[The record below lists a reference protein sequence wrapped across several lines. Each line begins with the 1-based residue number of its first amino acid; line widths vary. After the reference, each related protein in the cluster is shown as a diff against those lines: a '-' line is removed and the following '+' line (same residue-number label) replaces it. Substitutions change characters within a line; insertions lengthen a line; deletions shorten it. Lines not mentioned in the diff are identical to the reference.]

1 MMVEQIMGYDPFN
14 MFLFLSVMILLGFF
28 VLLFGVSIFLK
39 NNNVVDLGWGLG
51 FPLLAW
57 MIYFFDE
64 NVTSVQMILNTL
76 VTIWGL
82 RLTIY
87 LAIRSFKAGEDW
99 RYRNLRK
106 SWYQNY
112 YINAFLKIYMLQAI
126 SMLIVTLPL
135 IYVAGIDS
143 NRISIVQA
151 TFILI
156 WTIGFYLESLADLQ
170 LYQFKSNSENN
181 GRLLTKGVWGL
192 SRHPNYLGEMIMWW
206 SVAIISVS
214 DLSSIW
220 VLVAPFFLTI
230 MIYKVTGVKLMEK
243 KLKGY
248 EGYIDYM
255 RKTRAVLPNLR
266 LGSQEAQVA

>member
-1 MMVEQIMGYDPFN
+1 M
-14 MFLFLSVMILLGFF
+14 
-28 VLLFGVSIFLK
+28 
-39 NNNVVDLGWGLG
+39 
-51 FPLLAW
+51 
-57 MIYFFDE
+57 
-64 NVTSVQMILNTL
+64 
-76 VTIWGL
+76 
-82 RLTIY
+82 
-87 LAIRSFKAGEDW
+87 
-99 RYRNLRK
+99 
-106 SWYQNY
+106 
-112 YINAFLKIYMLQAI
+112 
-126 SMLIVTLPL
+126 